1 MTMFISEHIRF
12 TGELEGNDKDE
23 IMQKI
28 HLSIVK
34 T

>member
-1 MTMFISEHIRF
+1 MTRFISEHTRF
-12 TGELEGNDKDE
+12 TGELEANDKDE

-28 HLSIVK
+28 YLSIVK